1 MSAIPVKSHQNAPQ
15 AQIGAEAMADA
26 VQLVK
31 TLETPYLRDLR
42 RLIDNEISLRS
53 NEERR
58 EAIFKVQRIAA
69 DMGVTVAEL
78 MQSAMPKERKTGGN
92 LGKKHGPAP
101 AKYRNPEDHTQ
112 TWSGRGNA
120 PKWVTAYE
128 SSGKSIADLLITK
141 A

>member
-15 AQIGAEAMADA
+15 AQIGTSAMADA
-26 VQLVK
+26 VELVK

-42 RLIDNEISLRS
+42 RLIDNEIMARADI
-53 NEERR
+53 ERR

-69 DMGVTVAEL
+69 DMGISVADL
-78 MQSAMPKERKTGGN
+78 VASAMPKERKAGVN
-92 LGKKHGPAP
+92 LGKKYGPAP
-101 AKYRNPEDHTQ
+101 AKYHNPEDHSQ

-120 PKWVTAYE
+120 PKWVTAWQND
-128 SSGKSIADLLITK
+128 GKSLDDLLITK